1 MNAATK
7 QGQDT
12 LPFTLN
18 QALAAIT
25 SGRSLTRDEAYAA
38 MTTIMRGEATPA
50 QIGGMMIGLRM
61 KGESVSEITGFAEA
75 MRAFSSHVRTEQ
87 EDLLDTCGTGG
98 SGIHKFN
105 ISTSSAVIAA
115 AAGARVAKHGN
126 RAVSGKAGS
135 ADVLEA
141 LGVNIH
147 LTAEQ
152 AAACLARENICFMF
166 AQLYH
171 PALKHAGGPRKEL
184 GVRTVF
190 NMLGPL
196 ANPANADR
204 QLIGL
209 YDRTR
214 TATVAEVLGRL
225 GLKRAM
231 VVGSHD
237 GLDEISLSAPT
248 QVSELRDGAVRT
260 YDIAPEDLGLQTV
273 PLGAVAGGDAAA
285 NANIIRRIFA
295 GEQGP
300 YRDVVL
306 ANAGACIYVAGRAE
320 SLRDGVRVAAETIDS
335 GRAGRKLEQWI
346 ATTGEL
352 SSHVS

>member
-1 MNAATK
+1 MSETMTV
-7 QGQDT
+7 T
-12 LPFTLN
+12 LP
-18 QALAAIT
+18 QALAKLMK
-25 SGRSLTRDEAYAA
+25 GENLTRDEAFGA
-38 MTTIMRGEATPA
+38 MTTIMKGEATPA
-50 QIGGMMIGLRM
+50 QIGGTMVALRM
-61 KGESVSEITGFAEA
+61 KGETVDEITGFAEA
-75 MRAFSSHVRTEQ
+75 MRSYANTVRTER

-105 ISTSSAVIAA
+105 ISTVSAVIAA

-126 RAVSGKAGS
+126 RAMSGKAGS

-141 LGVNIH
+141 LGVNIN

-152 AAACLARENICFMF
+152 AATCLEQTGITFMF

-171 PALKHAGGPRKEL
+171 PALKHAAGPRREL
-184 GVRTVF
+184 GVRTIF

-214 TATVAEVLGRL
+214 TATVAQVLGRL

-237 GLDEISLSAPT
+237 GLDEISISAPT
-248 QVSELRDGAVRT
+248 QVSELRNGEVTT
-260 YDIAPEDLGLQTV
+260 YDITPEQLGLTTL
-273 PLGAVAGGDAAA
+273 PLSEVQGGDATENAA
-285 NANIIRRIFA
+285 IIRRVLS
-295 GEQGP
+295 GERSA

-306 ANAGACIYVAGRAE
+306 ANAGACIYVSGRAQ
-320 SLRDGVRVAAETIDS
+320 SLADGVRVAAETIDS
-335 GRAGRKLEQWI
+335 GRAESKLQQWI
-346 ATTGEL
+346 ATTGEV
-352 SSHVS
+352 SHVS

>member
-1 MNAATK
+1 MDLTAGRETASFGVP
-7 QGQDT
+7 QG
-12 LPFTLN
+12 
-18 QALAAIT
+18 LAAIT
-25 SGRSLTRDEAYAA
+25 GGRDLTRDEAYGI
-38 MTTIMRGEATPA
+38 MTSIMRGEATSA
-50 QIGGMMIGLRM
+50 QIGAILIALRM
-61 KGESVSEITGFAEA
+61 KGETVDEITGFAEA
-75 MRAFSSHVRTEQ
+75 MRSFSGRVRTEN

-105 ISTSSAVIAA
+105 ISTASAIIAA

-126 RAVSGKAGS
+126 RAMSGKAGS

-141 LGVNIH
+141 LGINIQ

-152 AAACLARENICFMF
+152 AAECLLRENICFMF

-171 PALKHAGGPRKEL
+171 PALKHAAAPRKEL

-190 NMLGPL
+190 NLLGPL

-204 QLIGL
+204 QLLGL

-214 TATVAEVLGRL
+214 TSTVAAVLARL

-248 QVSELRDGAVRT
+248 QVSELIDGDVRT
-260 YDIAPEDLGLQTV
+260 YDITPEELGLATM
-273 PLGAVAGGDAAA
+273 PLNAVQGGDASA
-285 NANIIRRIFA
+285 NAVIIRRVLG
-295 GEQGP
+295 GERSA

-306 ANAGACIYVAGRAE
+306 ANAGACIYVAGRAAT
-320 SLRDGVRVAAETIDS
+320 LREGVELAAETIDS
-335 GRAGRKLEQWI
+335 GKAERKLRQWI

-352 SSHVS
+352 SHVS

>member
-1 MNAATK
+1 MGIAERGNAAAAAPITIA
-7 QGQDT
+7 QG
-12 LPFTLN
+12 
-18 QALAAIT
+18 LAAVT
-25 SGRSLTRDEAYAA
+25 SGKSLSKDEAFGL
-38 MTTIMRGEATPA
+38 MTAIMQGEATPV
-50 QIGGMMIGLRM
+50 QIAGLLIGLRM
-61 KGESVSEITGFAEA
+61 KGETVDEITGFAEA
-75 MRAFSSHVRTEQ
+75 MRSFSHRVRTNN

-105 ISTSSAVIAA
+105 ISTASAIIAA

-126 RAVSGKAGS
+126 RAMSGKAGS

-141 LGVNIH
+141 LGVNIQ
-147 LTAEQ
+147 LTPEQ
-152 AAACLARENICFMF
+152 AAACLERENICFMF
-166 AQLYH
+166 AQLHH
-171 PALKHAGGPRKEL
+171 PALKHAGVPRKEL
-184 GVRTVF
+184 GVRTIF

-209 YDRTR
+209 YDRGR
-214 TATVAEVLGRL
+214 TAVVASVLARL
-225 GLKRAM
+225 GLRRAM

-248 QVSELRDGAVRT
+248 QVSELLDGEVRT
-260 YDIAPEDLGLQTV
+260 YDIAPEDLGLTTV
-273 PLGAVAGGDAAA
+273 PMDAIKGGDAAE
-285 NANIIRRIFA
+285 NAAIIRGVFA
-295 GEQGP
+295 GGISA

-320 SLRDGVRVAAETIDS
+320 SLRDGVNVAAETIDS
-335 GRAGRKLEQWI
+335 GKAEHKLRQWI

-352 SSHVS
+352 THVS

>member
-1 MNAATK
+1 MSETTTV
-7 QGQDT
+7 T
-12 LPFTLN
+12 LP
-18 QALAAIT
+18 QALAKLMK
-25 SGRSLTRDEAYAA
+25 GDNLTRDEAFGA
-38 MTTIMRGEATPA
+38 MTTIMKGEATPA
-50 QIGGMMIGLRM
+50 QIGGTMVALRM
-61 KGESVSEITGFAEA
+61 KGETVDEITGFAEA
-75 MRAFSSHVRTEQ
+75 MRSYANSVRTER

-105 ISTSSAVIAA
+105 ISTVSAVIAA

-126 RAVSGKAGS
+126 RAMSGKAGS

-141 LGVNIH
+141 LGVNIN

-152 AAACLARENICFMF
+152 AAACLEQTGITFMF

-171 PALKHAGGPRKEL
+171 PALKHAAGPRREL
-184 GVRTVF
+184 GVRTIF

-214 TATVAEVLGRL
+214 TATVAEVLSRL

-237 GLDEISLSAPT
+237 GLDEISISAPT
-248 QVSELRDGAVRT
+248 QVSELRNGEVTT
-260 YDIAPEDLGLQTV
+260 YDITPEELGLTTL
-273 PLGAVAGGDAAA
+273 PLSAVQGGDATENAA
-285 NANIIRRIFA
+285 IIRRVLS
-295 GEQGP
+295 GERSA

-306 ANAGACIYVAGRAE
+306 ANAGACIYVSGRAQ
-320 SLRDGVRVAAETIDS
+320 SLADGVRVAAETIDS
-335 GRAGRKLEQWI
+335 GRAESKLQQWI
-346 ATTGEL
+346 ATTGEV
-352 SSHVS
+352 SHVS

>member
-1 MNAATK
+1 MNETM
-7 QGQDT
+7 T
-12 LPFTLN
+12 FSLP
-18 QALAAIT
+18 QALARLMN
-25 SGRSLTRDEAYAA
+25 GDDLTRDEAYAA
-38 MTTIMRGEATPA
+38 MTTIMKGEATPA
-50 QIGGMMIGLRM
+50 QIGGTIIALRM
-61 KGESVSEITGFAEA
+61 KGETVDEITGFAEA
-75 MRAFSSHVRTEQ
+75 MRSFSSRVATEN

-105 ISTSSAVIAA
+105 ISTASAIIAA

-126 RAVSGKAGS
+126 RAMSGKAGS

-141 LGVNIH
+141 LGVNIN

-152 AAACLARENICFMF
+152 AAVCLERTNICFMF

-171 PALKHAGGPRKEL
+171 PALKHAAVPRREL
-184 GVRTVF
+184 GVRTIF

-209 YDRTR
+209 YDRTK

-248 QVSELRDGAVRT
+248 QVSELRNGEVTT
-260 YDIAPEDLGLQTV
+260 YDISPEQLGLIRV
-273 PLGAVAGGDAAA
+273 SLGDVQGGNAVE
-285 NANIIRRIFA
+285 NAQIIRRVLG
-295 GEQGP
+295 GERSA

-320 SLRDGVRVAAETIDS
+320 SLEDGVKVAAATID
-335 GRAGRKLEQWI
+335 AGLAAEKLQQWI
-346 ATTGEL
+346 ATTGEV
-352 SSHVS
+352 SHVS

>member
-1 MNAATK
+1 MSDRMTV
-7 QGQDT
+7 T
-12 LPFTLN
+12 LP
-18 QALAAIT
+18 QALAKLII
-25 SGRSLTRDEAYAA
+25 GESLTRDEAFGA
-38 MTTIMRGEATPA
+38 MTTIMKGEATPA
-50 QIGGMMIGLRM
+50 QIGGTMVALRM
-61 KGESVSEITGFAEA
+61 KGETVDEITGFAEA
-75 MRAFSSHVRTEQ
+75 MRSYANSVRTER

-105 ISTSSAVIAA
+105 ISTVSAVIAA

-126 RAVSGKAGS
+126 RAMSGKAGS

-141 LGVNIH
+141 LGVNIN

-152 AAACLARENICFMF
+152 AAACLERTGITFMF

-171 PALKHAGGPRKEL
+171 PALKHAAAPRREL
-184 GVRTVF
+184 GVRTIF

-214 TATVAEVLGRL
+214 TAIVAEVLSRL

-237 GLDEISLSAPT
+237 GLDEISISAPT
-248 QVSELRDGAVRT
+248 QVSELRNGEVTT
-260 YDIAPEDLGLQTV
+260 YDITPEQLGLTML
-273 PLGAVAGGDAAA
+273 PLSAVQGGDASENAA
-285 NANIIRRIFA
+285 IIRRVLA
-295 GEQGP
+295 GEKSA

-306 ANAGACIYVAGRAE
+306 ANAGACIYVAGRAQ
-320 SLRDGVRVAAETIDS
+320 SLADGVRVAAETIDS
-335 GRAGRKLEQWI
+335 GRAESKLQQWI
-346 ATTGEL
+346 AATGEV
-352 SSHVS
+352 SHVS

>member
-1 MNAATK
+1 MSEILSISLPHALAKLTS
-7 QGQDT
+7 GQD
-12 LPFTLN
+12 
-18 QALAAIT
+18 
-25 SGRSLTRDEAYAA
+25 LTRDEAFGA

-50 QIGGMMIGLRM
+50 QIGGTVIALRM
-61 KGESVSEITGFAEA
+61 KGETVDEITGFAEA
-75 MRAFSSHVRTEQ
+75 MRSFSNHVATENQ
-87 EDLLDTCGTGG
+87 NLLDTCGTGG

-105 ISTSSAVIAA
+105 ISTVSAVIAA

-126 RAVSGKAGS
+126 RAMSGKAGS

-141 LGVNIH
+141 LGVNIN

-152 AAACLARENICFMF
+152 ASLCLERTGICFMF

-171 PALKHAGGPRKEL
+171 PALKHSAAPRREL
-184 GVRTVF
+184 GVRNIF

-214 TATVAEVLGRL
+214 TATVAEVLSRL
-225 GLKRAM
+225 GLKKAM

-237 GLDEISLSAPT
+237 GLDEISISAPT
-248 QVSELRDGAVRT
+248 QVSELRDGNVTT
-260 YDIAPEDLGLQTV
+260 YDITPEQLGLSTV
-273 PLGAVAGGDAAA
+273 TLGEVQGGDAAE
-285 NANIIRRIFA
+285 NAAIIRRVLS
-295 GEQGP
+295 GEKSP

-306 ANAGACIYVAGRAE
+306 ANAGACIYVAGRAD
-320 SLRDGVRVAAETIDS
+320 SLQDGVQIAAATIDS
-335 GRAGRKLEQWI
+335 GAAANKLQQWI
-346 ATTGEL
+346 AATGE
-352 SSHVS
+352 VSYVS